1 MSMLPWER
9 LQLPWPWHAHAAPIA
24 DGSVTVQ
31 MGAGAGF
38 GALQFPQGLLI
49 AVSVAYAAI
58 IFYCGARFVVR
69 WMQLSVLAN
78 GTESVVLTGDAAR
91 AWKRWSDRFG
101 LGKVELVSSTKI
113 FAPITMGIVRTRVM
127 MPASMLHLLAK
138 GDLDTAIAHEFA
150 HIQRGDFAKN
160 LVYELLSLG
169 VSYHPG
175 LWLTRQRMM
184 ETREMVCDKMA
195 AEFSG
200 SHDYAQSLLRLA
212 RVLLQGRSV
221 RVPHAI
227 GVFDANTLERRLMKL
242 TETKREVSRVRR
254 NILLGAC
261 VVVAIAATGSAMA
274 LRLAVDQAGA
284 ENKSSSPKAP
294 HTVSAEEMQ
303 KYVLTKVNPVYP
315 REAKEAGITGTVV
328 LDAVI
333 NKTGEVENLKVVS
346 GPRELQQSALD
357 AVRQWTYK
365 PVMVDGEPV
374 EVETTINVT
383 YSLAK

>member
-1 MSMLPWER
+1 
-9 LQLPWPWHAHAAPIA
+9 
-24 DGSVTVQ
+24 
-31 MGAGAGF
+31 
-38 GALQFPQGLLI
+38 
-49 AVSVAYAAI
+49 
-58 IFYCGARFVVR
+58 
-69 WMQLSVLAN
+69 
-78 GTESVVLTGDAAR
+78 
-91 AWKRWSDRFG
+91 
-101 LGKVELVSSTKI
+101 
-113 FAPITMGIVRTRVM
+113 
-127 MPASMLHLLAK
+127 
-138 GDLDTAIAHEFA
+138 
-150 HIQRGDFAKN
+150 
-160 LVYELLSLG
+160 
-169 VSYHPG
+169 
-175 LWLTRQRMM
+175 
-184 ETREMVCDKMA
+184 
-195 AEFSG
+195 
-200 SHDYAQSLLRLA
+200 
-212 RVLLQGRSV
+212 
-221 RVPHAI
+221 
-227 GVFDANTLERRLMKL
+227 
-242 TETKREVSRVRR
+242 
-254 NILLGAC
+254 
-261 VVVAIAATGSAMA
+261 